1 MTEPENVPT
10 GAGGSVE
17 PKTVGVQA
25 TEPSSV
31 LAESGPSGDGDPNGA
46 SDPKGASPGADS
58 ATPLVRVAPA
68 SPPQAGAEPGG
79 RTSVRDLLADYDR
92 EVDAVLSEAFD
103 TETGTERVQLLH
115 RVRSVV
121 AVHDAVLRH
130 ALCPMLEELP
140 GGRRVAEELCAGV
153 EQRAEILRRF
163 DKLTKGVTPRNV
175 YAGSGPEVEE
185 ILVALDESMTH
196 HIDVETSEV
205 GDVLEASQASVDP
218 EVVAARMA
226 LQAHKAPTRIHGGT
240 DRRSQS
246 STPLRLRDRLADWND
261 SHHGWSDPHALRQS
275 PRQIQ
280 VQELKRRSGSGQP
293 SVRDVLGSYDQT
305 VNILIEEWEAA
316 TDDDRFAAAHRLNA
330 AITVHDS
337 VLGGVL
343 CPLLDSIPEAKEP
356 AKMLRDG
363 CIERSELQRKWSA
376 LAKDRDDAADRE
388 ERRLV
393 MEGLIESF
401 RNHEDVE
408 TTEVARLVEQLSDD
422 SFRTKSSLLADIAWP
437 WHSDGPALL
446 ALRMAMW
453 ADASPTRSHPLLAQ
467 HPTSRTLRSIY
478 RTIDHF
484 SDFWADT
491 PLEHWFKPQLSSAP
505 YARRASAKRASQP
518 GARAG
523 SGPSADQRPGSGTS
537 TTS

>member
-1 MTEPENVPT
+1 MTVPENSEKRLPGSVVPEAAGADSAASSEVRTVGDPT
-10 GAGGSVE
+10 GAGPV
-17 PKTVGVQA
+17 
-25 TEPSSV
+25 
-31 LAESGPSGDGDPNGA
+31 
-46 SDPKGASPGADS
+46 ADT
-58 ATPLVRVAPA
+58 ATPLVRAAASPA
-68 SPPQAGAEPGG
+68 SSVGSDPGA
-79 RTSVRDLLADYDR
+79 RTSVRDLLAGYDH
-92 EVDAVLSEAFD
+92 EVDTVLTEAFD

-115 RVRSVV
+115 RVRSVI

-140 GGRRVAEELCAGV
+140 GGQPVAGQLCAGV
-153 EQRAEILRRF
+153 DERAELLRRF

-175 YAGSGPEVEE
+175 YAGSGAEIEE

-196 HIDVETSEV
+196 HIDVETSKV
-205 GDVLEASQASVDP
+205 GDVLEASAASVDP

-226 LQAHKAPTRIHGGT
+226 LQAQKAPTRIHGRA
-240 DRRSQS
+240 DRPPHSGHATTR
-246 STPLRLRDRLADWND
+246 LRLRDRLADWND
-261 SHHGWSDPHALRQS
+261 SHHGWSDPNAIRQS

-305 VNILIEEWEAA
+305 VNILIDEWEAA
-316 TDDDRFAAAHRLNA
+316 TAVDERIVAAHRLNA

-356 AKMLRDG
+356 ATVLRDG
-363 CIERSELQRKWSA
+363 CEERAELQRTWST
-376 LAKDRDDAADRE
+376 LAKDREDTADRD
-388 ERRLV
+388 ERLRVMASLV
-393 MEGLIESF
+393 ESF
-401 RNHEDVE
+401 RGHEAVE
-408 TTEVARLVEQLSDD
+408 TTEVTRLVEQLSDD

-453 ADASPTRSHPLLAQ
+453 ADASPTRSHRLLSQ
-467 HPTSRTLRSIY
+467 HPTSRSLRTIY
-478 RTIDHF
+478 RTVDHF

-505 YARRASAKRASQP
+505 FSRRTTSRQVERAGARQAASSTADHAPDP
-518 GARAG
+518 GANH
-523 SGPSADQRPGSGTS
+523 SS
-537 TTS
+537 